1 MRDRNLLH
9 LFLALNVALA
19 AAFVTY
25 LFLSNNSQPKVVA
38 TDFSKAQ
45 KTNLQTRLGT
55 NAPVLRASAPTNAAP
70 ATRQTNTPAVAAAPT
85 NAAPVAVFTQKKFDW
100 NDVEKPEY
108 VRYTESLRAVGC
120 PEEKVRNII
129 LADVDELF
137 QHKKLKLALEH
148 DQQWWKPQSEYL
160 IVNVM
165 QERGRALEEERQ
177 VLTEKLLGTDVAA
190 EKHRDTL
197 LWNSVQLTGPVLG
210 NLSPQLHNQVQ
221 EICGDSISRH
231 QAYFWERANQGQPLN
246 NVEMASL
253 REHTRSELRKILG
266 PLEVEEFVLRYSHN
280 ASQLREELRAMDPTP
295 DEFRKVFRATDPLD
309 HQMQMEFGGVEA
321 MSEKQRE
328 RYQKDRESA
337 IRDALGTARFQ
348 AYLLTKDPL
357 YRQAQMTALQYGAP
371 KAILPIYEMAKVSE
385 SKRQKILRDA
395 TLSPQQRIE
404 ALNALNLEQ
413 QRSVQQIVSDSARR

>member
-25 LFLSNNSQPKVVA
+25 LFLSNNSQPKVLS
-38 TDFSKAQ
+38 TDFTKAQ
-45 KTNLQTRLGT
+45 KTNLSVRLATNSSVEKITAPSNSVAGVKSTNSAPGT
-55 NAPVLRASAPTNAAP
+55 NISTN
-70 ATRQTNTPAVAAAPT
+70 V
-85 NAAPVAVFTQKKFDW
+85 APVAVLTQKKFDW
-100 NDVEKPEY
+100 NDVATSEY
-108 VRYTESLRAVGC
+108 PRYMQSLRAVGC
-120 PEEKVRNII
+120 PEEKVRSIVLGDI
-129 LADVDELF
+129 EELF
-137 QHKKLKLALEH
+137 QHKKLKLALEL

-160 IVNVM
+160 MVNVM

-177 VLTEKLLGTDVAA
+177 AVTEKLLGSEVA
-190 EKHRDTL
+190 EKHRDSL
-197 LWNSVQLTGPVLG
+197 QWNSVQLTGPVLG
-210 NLSPQLHNQVQ
+210 NLSPELHNQVQ
-221 EICGDSISRH
+221 EICAESIQRH

-246 NVEMASL
+246 NVEMANL

-266 PLEVEEFVLRYSHN
+266 PTEVEEFVLRYSHN
-280 ASQLREELRAMDPTP
+280 ASQLREELRPMDPTP

-309 HQMQMEFGGVEA
+309 HQVQMEFGGVEA

-328 RYQKDRESA
+328 RYQKDRETA
-337 IRDALGTARFQ
+337 IRDALGSTRFQ
-348 AYLLTKDPL
+348 AYMLTKDPL

-395 TLSPQQRIE
+395 SLTPQQRID
-404 ALNALNLEQ
+404 ALNALNVEQ
-413 QRSVQQIVSDSARR
+413 QRSVQRIVNDSAR

>member
-1 MRDRNLLH
+1 
-9 LFLALNVALA
+9 
-19 AAFVTY
+19 
-25 LFLSNNSQPKVVA
+25 
-38 TDFSKAQ
+38 
-45 KTNLQTRLGT
+45 
-55 NAPVLRASAPTNAAP
+55 
-70 ATRQTNTPAVAAAPT
+70 
-85 NAAPVAVFTQKKFDW
+85 
-100 NDVEKPEY
+100 
-108 VRYTESLRAVGC
+108 
-120 PEEKVRNII
+120 
-129 LADVDELF
+129 
-137 QHKKLKLALEH
+137 
-148 DQQWWKPQSEYL
+148 
-160 IVNVM
+160 
-165 QERGRALEEERQ
+165 
-177 VLTEKLLGTDVAA
+177 
-190 EKHRDTL
+190 

-246 NVEMASL
+246 NVEMANL

-295 DEFRKVFRATDPLD
+295 DEFRKVFRAIDPLD

-395 TLSPQQRIE
+395 TLSPQQRID

>member
-25 LFLSNNSQPKVVA
+25 LFLSNNSQPKVLS
-38 TDFSKAQ
+38 TDFTKAQ
-45 KTNLQTRLGT
+45 KTNLSVRLATNSSVEKITAPSNSVAGVKSTNSAPGT
-55 NAPVLRASAPTNAAP
+55 NISTN
-70 ATRQTNTPAVAAAPT
+70 V
-85 NAAPVAVFTQKKFDW
+85 APVAVFTQKKFDW
-100 NDVEKPEY
+100 NDVATSEY
-108 VRYTESLRAVGC
+108 ARYMQSLRAVGC
-120 PEEKVRNII
+120 PEEKVRSIVLGDI
-129 LADVDELF
+129 DELF
-137 QHKKLKLALEH
+137 QHKKLKLALEL

-160 IVNVM
+160 MVNVM

-177 VLTEKLLGTDVAA
+177 ALTEKLLGSEVA
-190 EKHRDTL
+190 EKHRDSL
-197 LWNSVQLTGPVLG
+197 QWNSVQLTGPVLG
-210 NLSPQLHNQVQ
+210 NLSPELHNQVQ
-221 EICGDSISRH
+221 EICAESIQRH

-246 NVEMASL
+246 NVEMANL

-266 PLEVEEFVLRYSHN
+266 PTEVEEFVLRYSHN
-280 ASQLREELRAMDPTP
+280 ASQLREELRPMDPTP

-309 HQMQMEFGGVEA
+309 HQVQMEFGGVEA

-328 RYQKDRESA
+328 RYQKDRETA
-337 IRDALGTARFQ
+337 IRDALGSTRFQ
-348 AYLLTKDPL
+348 AYMLTKDPL

-395 TLSPQQRIE
+395 SLTPQQRID
-404 ALNALNLEQ
+404 ALNALNVEQ
-413 QRSVQQIVSDSARR
+413 QRSVQRIVNDSAR